1 MYTLFSRTRK
11 EFFFFSFSFRIMLSF
26 AERNVIYQ
34 QRQSNGLMKVAVHI
48 ELFINHIFVTA
59 SNRCD
64 NRMLRNSFFL
74 QQKLV
79 LFLFLLSL
87 LVFASFF
94 SLFIKYKIYEIE
106 DKKQYAHFTSHT
118 TQNIKLQIEHRK
130 NFGTSIFQHCRHF
143 ESANT

>member
-11 EFFFFSFSFRIMLSF
+11 DIFLFRFSFRIMLSF

-48 ELFINHIFVTA
+48 ELIINHIFVTA

-87 LVFASFF
+87 FVFAPFF
-94 SLFIKYKIYEIE
+94 LFSSNKKFMKLKTRNNMRISLR
-106 DKKQYAHFTSHT
+106 
-118 TQNIKLQIEHRK
+118 TQHK
-130 NFGTSIFQHCRHF
+130 T
-143 ESANT
+143 